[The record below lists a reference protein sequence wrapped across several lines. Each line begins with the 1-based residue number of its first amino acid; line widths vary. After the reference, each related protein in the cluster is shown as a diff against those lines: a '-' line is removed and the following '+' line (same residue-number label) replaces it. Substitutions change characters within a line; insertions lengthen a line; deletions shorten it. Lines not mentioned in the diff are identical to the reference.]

1 MKPPPPLWLI
11 SPRPE
16 PDGGFQFR
24 LTSSDGSTI
33 APERLG
39 RIEVLTSPT
48 LAVGLTNW
56 TKLTNPVVSG
66 DATVQLPPPAG
77 SAPQRYFI
85 VLEPE

>member
-1 MKPPPPLWLI
+1 MWLI